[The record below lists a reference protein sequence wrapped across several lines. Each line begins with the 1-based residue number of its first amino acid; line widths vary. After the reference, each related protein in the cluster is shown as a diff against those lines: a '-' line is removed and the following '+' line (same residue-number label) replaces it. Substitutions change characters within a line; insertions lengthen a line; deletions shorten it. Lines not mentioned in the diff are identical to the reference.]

1 MVISGGNPSCLSYLP
16 GYGSQYDSREYTE
29 EHQALWN
36 EAEVSDAP
44 GGHNLLQTPATGP
57 LGPPRLLTLAQLCV
71 EAPCCDQHNHVADG
85 PEKAK
90 EAKPRDHQIPQLQV
104 AKL

>member
-1 MVISGGNPSCLSYLP
+1 MVVISRLSYLQ
-16 GYGSQYDSREYTE
+16 GHGSKYDSREYTE

-44 GGHNLLQTPATGP
+44 GGHNLLQTPATGS

-71 EAPCCDQHNHVADG
+71 EAPYCDQHNHMADG

-90 EAKPRDHQIPQLQV
+90 QAKARDHQIPQLQV